1 MDGGGGWGLLL
12 SRWVKVH
19 THTHKKKRG
28 AGGRYGGGGGRRE
41 AGFGGFPTP
50 ARALGSRGGKYLPLW
65 GGLGSRRRQRRLP
78 LVGLEVVELVELE
91 ADVLDGE
98 LQQVPETGQ
107 VLGGGPGAGVHILS
121 GRGTGRGRGRTEGQE
136 EEEQRKGYGE
146 RRRTVHRVSGAATGE
161 TGKKILRH
169 QINHIKKSHHH
180 EINQ

>member
-1 MDGGGGWGLLL
+1 MLHACLKGSLGPLSSGRGVGASFCRGG
-12 SRWVKVH
+12 SRY

-107 VLGGGPGAGVHILS
+107 VLGSGPGDGVHILS
-121 GRGTGRGRGRTEGQE
+121 GRGTGRGRTEGQE

-161 TGKKILRH
+161 TGKK
-169 QINHIKKSHHH
+169 S
-180 EINQ
+180 